1 MFDEYS
7 PAVMEWGAV
16 IGASLIAAFTDVRT
30 RRIPNVLTFPLLL
43 TGLCYAAY
51 VGGWSMV
58 THALLAAV
66 VISLPFVILFVFAG
80 GGAGDAKL
88 MAAIGAWLGLSTGV
102 LTLASICI
110 TGAMLAVLHT
120 LVSGTF
126 MATMVR
132 VAAFPKGL
140 AVLLFSGTSLRD
152 LHSYSV
158 VPAPVQTIPYGVSIL
173 VGTIIATGI
182 SLQWITL

>member
-1 MFDEYS
+1 
-7 PAVMEWGAV
+7 
-16 IGASLIAAFTDVRT
+16 
-30 RRIPNVLTFPLLL
+30 
-43 TGLCYAAY
+43 
-51 VGGWSMV
+51 MV

-88 MAAIGAWLGLSTGV
+88 MAAIGAWLGLSSGV

-110 TGAMLAVLHT
+110 TGALLAVLHT
-120 LVSGTF
+120 LVSGTL

-140 AVLLFSGTSLRD
+140 ALLLFSGTPLRD
-152 LHSYSV
+152 FRSYSV
-158 VPAPVQTIPYGVSIL
+158 VPATGQTIPYGVSIL
-173 VGTIIATGI
+173 LGTIIAAGI

>member
-1 MFDEYS
+1 MF
-7 PAVMEWGAV
+7 
-16 IGASLIAAFTDVRT
+16 TQ
-30 RRIPNVLTFPLLL
+30 
-43 TGLCYAAY
+43 
-51 VGGWSMV
+51 
-58 THALLAAV
+58 ALLAAMFLG
-66 VISLPFVILFVFAG
+66 LPFVILFVFFG

-88 MAAIGAWLGLSTGV
+88 MAAIGAWLGLSSGIV
-102 LTLASICI
+102 TLASICI
-110 TGAMLAVLHT
+110 TGGLLAVLHT
-120 LVSGTF
+120 LVRGTF

-140 AVLLFSGTSLRD
+140 ALLLFSGTSLRD

-173 VGTIIATGI
+173 LGTIIAAGI